1 MTGAVNSVGAADT
14 LSNILAALLPA
25 HVIGG
30 TEEIESG
37 NQAMLSA
44 AELAAM
50 PEAVVGRQRASGS
63 ARAIARRLLAKMGC
77 PGADIL
83 RLPNGA
89 PGWPPG
95 FIGSLAHEKLMAA
108 AAIARSTEF
117 GGIGIDVEAPEPLDD
132 EVIQLVA
139 SRSEQQQFCR
149 CPIDGK
155 LLFSIKE
162 AIFKAVN
169 PADRVFLEFHDVM
182 VDGDAM
188 TAETRYGR
196 MVHWRAGT
204 WPRILT
210 IAWW

>member
-1 MTGAVNSVGAADT
+1 MGAADA

-25 HVIGG
+25 QVIGG
-30 TEEIESG
+30 VEEIESG
-37 NQAMLSA
+37 NEAMLSS

-50 PEAVVGRQRASGS
+50 PESVNRQRASGS
-63 ARAIARRLLAKMGC
+63 ARGIARRLLARMGC
-77 PGADIL
+77 PGTDIL
-83 RLPNGA
+83 WLPNGA
-89 PGWPPG
+89 PAWPPG
-95 FIGSLAHEKLMAA
+95 FMGSLAHDKLMAVGT
-108 AAIARSTEF
+108 IARSAEF
-117 GGIGIDVEAPEPLDD
+117 SGIGIDVEAAEPLDD
-132 EVIQLVA
+132 EVIQVVA

-149 CPIDGK
+149 SPIDGK

-162 AIFKAVN
+162 AVFKAVN
-169 PADRVFLEFHDVM
+169 PTDRVFLEFHDVM

-204 WPRILT
+204 RPRILA